1 MRGLLG
7 SAHHR
12 ARPRRLVSANFE
24 NASRIR
30 AFGLRSYFWTRRP
43 QLVGLPTADAGNDL
57 VETGSA
63 PLRRL
68 QPAIV
73 STELLRYNV
82 VLTVG
87 ADQSAPSSS

>member
-1 MRGLLG
+1 M
-7 SAHHR
+7 
-12 ARPRRLVSANFE
+12 PQ
-24 NASRIR
+24 
-30 AFGLRSYFWTRRP
+30 TP
-43 QLVGLPTADAGNDL
+43 QLIGLPTAGAGNDL

-68 QPAIV
+68 QPALV

-87 ADQSAPSSS
+87 AGQRRLLTLDEERKLLPKEKVLSGEGTARAA